1 MSIPEICNGCSQLRK
16 KKPIHGYQDYVLDDD
31 MQNAGGILVLND
43 SFRWNNGITPVEGK
57 ELSLLLQAYEEAG
70 IPESEYPHITHSA
83 CIKCPYV
90 AADDM
95 STNDMKICRT
105 HLENTIKAVNPK
117 FIICFGNVSMKML
130 LKKSGIMSKRGS
142 LFDYN
147 GIPVMPTYSPIQ
159 VIREPKYR
167 DLFIKDISNAYRI
180 FKDGS
185 GDKGQDYTIVKD
197 ERAMTA
203 LTDLFKAMD
212 ATNVP
217 VAVDLE
223 TTGFEFNRDRIR
235 TIGIS
240 WRDPQSKDKQTYVI
254 LSPEEV
260 CKSDYRNPFME
271 FVDYFL
277 TSPKFKK
284 IFHNAKFDLK
294 FFYHLLYKDGRV
306 ASMHAVKNV
315 ACTKILAKFVD
326 ENKPNSLSDLVKEYF
341 GVVFNAN

>member
-1 MSIPEICNGCSQLRK
+1 MAISEICNGCSQLKK
-16 KKPIHGYQDYVLDDD
+16 KKPIHGYQDYLHDGQQAD
-31 MQNAGGILVLND
+31 ILILND
-43 SFRWNNGITPVEGK
+43 SFRWGQGGIAPVDGS
-57 ELSLLLQAYEEAG
+57 ELALLLRAYEEAG
-70 IPESEYPHITHSA
+70 IPEEEYLAFSHSA

-90 AADDM
+90 GSDDM
-95 STNDMKICRT
+95 SANDMKICRV
-105 HLENTIKAVNPK
+105 HLEHTIKVTKPK
-117 FIICFGNVSMKML
+117 LIICFGNLSLKML
-130 LKKSGIMSKRGS
+130 LKKSGIMTKRGS

-147 GIPVMPTYSPIQ
+147 GVPVMATYSPIQ
-159 VIREPKYR
+159 VIREPKYA

-180 FKDGS
+180 FKDGAS
-185 GDKGQDYTIVKD
+185 SKQKDFTIVK
-197 ERAMTA
+197 EVKAITA
-203 LTDLFKAMD
+203 LTDRFKAMK

-235 TIGIS
+235 TMGIS
-240 WRDPQSKDKQTYVI
+240 FRDPQTKEKETFVL

-260 CKSDYRNPFME
+260 CKQDYDNPFME

-294 FFYHLLYKDGRV
+294 FLYHLLYKDKRI
-306 ASMHAVKNV
+306 ASMHAVNNV
-315 ACTKILAKFVD
+315 ACTKIMAKFVD
-326 ENKPNSLSDLVKEYF
+326 ENKPNSLSDLVKEFF